1 MNASDN
7 IKLTILTPESVLFE
21 GMVCKV
27 ELPADKGRFMVLKNH
42 APVISFLSDGNVVY
56 MSEGTLNKVHISA
69 GFVRVSDN
77 EVVVCAEL

>member
-1 MNASDN
+1 MNVADN
-7 IKLTILTPESVLFE
+7 IKLTILTPESILFE
-21 GMVCKV
+21 GMVSKV

-42 APVISFLSDGNVVY
+42 APIISSLSDGNVVY
-56 MSEGTLNKVHISA
+56 MSRGVQEKLHISA